1 LADTSVADSGMDYE
15 YISWSHFYRLCGRLY
30 HRVSGSGFEPQLIVA
45 IARGGYPVAR
55 VLADFFGSMNLISL
69 KIEHYHG
76 PDKLARAT
84 IPYPRPLPVD
94 GRRVLLVDDVSD
106 SGDTFAAAFEHL
118 AQHGSPSE
126 LRTAVL
132 HHKTLSSQVPD
143 YYAQRIVKWRWVTYP
158 WAVVEDLTVIAGRM
172 QPVPAVE
179 AELIARLK
187 TETNLRL
194 PQGVLAEVAPIVL
207 ERLTGSRQVHP
218 RET

>member
-1 LADTSVADSGMDYE
+1 MDYE
-15 YISWSHFYRLCGRLY
+15 YISWNHFYRLCGRLY

-106 SGDTFAAAFEHL
+106 SGDTFAVAMEHI
-118 AQHGSPSE
+118 AQHGTPAE

-132 HHKTLSSQVPD
+132 HHKTTSSQVPD

-158 WAVVEDLTVIAGRM
+158 WAVVEDLTAIAGRM
-172 QPVPAVE
+172 SPVPAGE
-179 AELIARLK
+179 GELVARLGA
-187 TETNLRL
+187 ETGLRL
-194 PQGVLAEVAPIVL
+194 PQRILAEVAPIVMQ
-207 ERLTGSRQVHP
+207 RLADTR
-218 RET
+218 